1 MSEKIRQLLSEEEVD
16 RKIREIGEQI
26 SKDYEGKCVT
36 SDLCVKGRRIL
47 YM

>member
-26 SKDYEGKCVT
+26 SKDY
-36 SDLCVKGRRIL
+36 
-47 YM
+47 

>member
-1 MSEKIRQLLSEEEVD
+1 MSEKIRQYLSEEEVD

-26 SKDYEGKCVT
+26 SRDYQGKAT
-36 SDLCVKGRRIL
+36 LNLCVKGRRVF

>member
-26 SKDYEGKCVT
+26 SRDYQGKAY
-36 SDLCVKGRRIL
+36 I
-47 YM
+47 

>member
-16 RKIREIGEQI
+16 R
-26 SKDYEGKCVT
+26 T
-36 SDLCVKGRRIL
+36 FNLCVKGRRVF